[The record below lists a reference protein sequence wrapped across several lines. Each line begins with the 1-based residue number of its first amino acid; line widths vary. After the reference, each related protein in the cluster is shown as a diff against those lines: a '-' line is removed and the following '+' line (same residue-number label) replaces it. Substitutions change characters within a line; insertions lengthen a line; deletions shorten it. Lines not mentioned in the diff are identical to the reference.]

1 MKIYL
6 DVSCLNRPFDD
17 QKQRRIH
24 LESAAVTMIL
34 DEIDS
39 GRWEQVASRMS
50 EIEVQAISDE
60 VRRRRVLQLLPQS
73 KMELSEAVYRRAR
86 QLVERRLGAADAVH
100 IAAAEALGADV
111 LLTCDDRFLRRAIKL
126 ADELNI
132 RIANPIDWLKEQ
144 IDAANT

>member
-34 DEIDS
+34 DEIDA

-50 EIEVQAISDE
+50 EIEVQAIGDE

-100 IAAAEALGADV
+100 IAAAEAMGADV
-111 LLTCDDRFLRRAIKL
+111 LLTCDDRFLRRASKL
-126 ADELNI
+126 ADELNC

-144 IDAANT
+144 IDAANS